1 MKIRNIIII
10 FILQLTVILG
20 LFIYSDTQNA
30 DKNQIVYLAI
40 NNTLESQDKLQFRIN
55 EVEEYML
62 QQPYNEKGLSP
73 KIDLQVGDELYV
85 KLSKYRGKT
94 AEVEFVNKEYSND
107 ITVPF
112 IKGQVVEIISGN
124 DDEFNFT
131 LTKYKIK
138 YGIEDIELTSEDLLD
153 AVAKVKID
161 TEGRAKVLEIYN
173 KHKTIYKLYN
183 N

>member
-1 MKIRNIIII
+1 MRTRNIIIVFI
-10 FILQLTVILG
+10 FQLTVILG
-20 LFIYSDTQNA
+20 LFIYSYTQND

-40 NNTLESQDKLQFRIN
+40 NNTSEFQDKLQFRIN
-55 EVEEYML
+55 EIEEYML
-62 QQPYNEKGLSP
+62 RQPYNEKGLSP

-94 AEVEFVNKEYSND
+94 AEVEFVNKEYNND

-112 IKGQVVEIISGN
+112 IKGQVVEIIPGN
-124 DDEFNFT
+124 EDELNFT
-131 LTKYKIK
+131 PTKYKIK
-138 YGIEDIELTSEDLLD
+138 YGIEDIELIPEDLFD

-161 TEGRAKVLEIYN
+161 TEGKAKVLEIYN
-173 KHKTIYKLYN
+173 KHKTIYKSDN